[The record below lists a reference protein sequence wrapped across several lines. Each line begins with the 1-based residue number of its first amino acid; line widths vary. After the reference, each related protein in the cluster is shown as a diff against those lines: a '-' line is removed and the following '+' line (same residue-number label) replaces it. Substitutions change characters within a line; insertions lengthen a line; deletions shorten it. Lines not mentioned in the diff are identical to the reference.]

1 MTLGGLPY
9 YTNESYFFMIVSHKH
24 KEALQQL
31 ITDYWSIWVRSSH
44 EELPGWFYLVL
55 DFMEVKCLL
64 RFSVVSGMWEE
75 M

>member
-1 MTLGGLPY
+1 MPIRY
-9 YTNESYFFMIVSHKH
+9 EH

-31 ITDYWSIWVRSSH
+31 ITDYWSIWVRSSQ

-55 DFMEVKCLL
+55 DFMEAECLL

-75 M
+75 A